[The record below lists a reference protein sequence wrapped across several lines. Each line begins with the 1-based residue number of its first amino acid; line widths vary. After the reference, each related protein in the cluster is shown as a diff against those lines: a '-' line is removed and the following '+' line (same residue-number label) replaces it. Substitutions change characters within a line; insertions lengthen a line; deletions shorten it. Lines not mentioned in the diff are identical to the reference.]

1 MIRWSYHSLRMICQ
15 KSIELGLDGYVS
27 FYAKT
32 GLVTHYEETLGAISI
47 SKQRMFI
54 DEIAA
59 ALLVNKYMR

>member
-1 MIRWSYHSLRMICQ
+1 MICQ